1 MYFIKI
7 LKTKFKLIFIDTEL
21 TFNYNLDC
29 LSNEKAV
36 CRCGAGNCSGFIGD
50 RPKNNES
57 KNAKAA
63 SNDKPTTSTNINTK
77 KRKLSESPVKIK
89 KGRSS
94 LDNVK
99 KSNFNDFPFNTH
111 LAPLFIKNT
120 FSI

>member
-1 MYFIKI
+1 
-7 LKTKFKLIFIDTEL
+7 
-21 TFNYNLDC
+21 